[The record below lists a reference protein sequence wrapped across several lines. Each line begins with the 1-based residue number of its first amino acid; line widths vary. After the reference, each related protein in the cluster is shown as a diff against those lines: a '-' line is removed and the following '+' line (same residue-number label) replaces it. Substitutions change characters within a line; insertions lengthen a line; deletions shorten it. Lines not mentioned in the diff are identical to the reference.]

1 MAHTFVNTGFETA
14 GATPGL
20 ASGWTVAIF
29 ATAEEY
35 ASYDVAV
42 PEPVEDFEE
51 EWSSNEDGS
60 FVLTATTAAVY
71 DVAQPEAYED
81 FEEDWS
87 NTPFFLTLPVVAVA
101 SYDTLT
107 PEDFED
113 FEEEW
118 KDNET
123 DVAEFIGLGVDIAA
137 AAYDLGVPE
146 SREDFEEEWRSNE
159 DDITVFVGVGTDLV
173 RATYDGENFED
184 FEETDLRMQTVEV
197 THIGAD
203 GDKLIVTVNGNPVE
217 RLCTGAGTVDTERD
231 FLLTAINAAV
241 LADASADGTGK
252 IKLRALVSG
261 DALTVKVEATGT
273 SAKIILQAPPDKTQY
288 WTQTGELAA

>member
-184 FEETDLRMQTVEV
+184 FEETDLRMQNNNAKGTISMANAGPNTNGSQFFINVGENVFLNSKHTVFGKVTAGYEV
-197 THIGAD
+197 VEEISKVATMP
-203 GDKLIVTVNGNPVE
+203 GDRPVVPVVIE
-217 RLCTGAGTVDTERD
+217 SIEVA
-231 FLLTAINAAV
+231 
-241 LADASADGTGK
+241 
-252 IKLRALVSG
+252 
-261 DALTVKVEATGT
+261 
-273 SAKIILQAPPDKTQY
+273 
-288 WTQTGELAA
+288 